1 MVPTG
6 CRAAAIANRIEAAT
20 PTQIQ
25 ATFAPGVTNGSNIR
39 YARRYAMSGTE
50 LSRRAQKILQAV
62 VAEYLQSGDAVGSR
76 TVTRRHDLG
85 LSPATVRNV
94 MSDLEELGLLEQ
106 RHSSAGRVPTHSGL
120 RFFIDALLKVKTL
133 SAKDQEDIRGQLM
146 AGGARPSPEDVMHRA
161 SRVLANLTQHAAVV
175 VAPDPDTQ
183 RLAQIEFVPL
193 RDGKLLA
200 ILVTSDGR
208 IENRLV
214 ALDST
219 LDPRRLERVHAYL
232 NQLLSG
238 MTLDEVRERVI
249 REIADEK
256 NLYDSEVSQALRLGH
271 TVFVVTPER
280 PAEVLV
286 TGQANLLE
294 PGVTA
299 DPERETRMRQLLRAL
314 EDKET
319 LLRLLDRTRTSA
331 GMQVFLGAE
340 TALTA
345 LSGSSVVAM
354 PYGPEDTPIGA
365 LAVIGP
371 MRMNYGKVMSVV
383 DFTAELMT
391 ELLNDPG

>member
-1 MVPTG
+1 
-6 CRAAAIANRIEAAT
+6 
-20 PTQIQ
+20 
-25 ATFAPGVTNGSNIR
+25 
-39 YARRYAMSGTE
+39 MSGSE

-62 VAEYLQSGDAVGSR
+62 VSEYLHSGDAVGSR

-106 RHSSAGRVPTHSGL
+106 RHTSAGRVPTHSGL

-133 SAKDQEDIRGQLM
+133 SSKDQDDIRGQLLPV
-146 AGGARPSPEDVMHRA
+146 AGGRPSAEEVMHRA
-161 SRVLANLTQHAAVV
+161 SRVLANLTHHAAVV
-175 VAPDPDTQ
+175 VTPDRDTL
-183 RLAQIEFVPL
+183 RLSQLEFVPL

-208 IENRLV
+208 IENRLLSV
-214 ALDST
+214 DAP
-219 LDPRRLERVHAYL
+219 LDPRRLERVHNYL
-232 NQLLSG
+232 NQLLFG
-238 MTLDEVRERVI
+238 MTLDEVRERVN

-256 NLYDSEVSQALRLGH
+256 NRYDAEVAQALQLGH
-271 TVFVVTPER
+271 TVFAEPPER
-280 PAEVLV
+280 PVEVLV
-286 TGQANLLE
+286 TGQANLVE

-299 DPERETRMRQLLRAL
+299 DPEREHRMRELLRAL

-319 LLRLLDRTRTSA
+319 LLRLLDRTRTGS
-331 GMQVFLGAE
+331 GMKVFLGAE
-340 TALTA
+340 TTLTA

-354 PYGPEDTPIGA
+354 PYGPEDTPIGS

-383 DFTAELMT
+383 DFTADLIT
-391 ELLNDPG
+391 EMLTES